1 MTMKALILPLV
12 AGFAFL
18 TTAAELRL
26 NPGLPMTVG
35 VDSNNENHFVGTIAD
50 LRLSFDGQSVH
61 RGPVKSGERLA
72 NPPGKNLASTCS
84 FSCRFTTA
92 DAAKSQRL
100 INNLT
105 PGRGNGFLIDIYQR
119 HFRIVSGTLPFQL
132 RHPRPIPAGREVT
145 VSFELTADGGG
156 VMTVDGER
164 FVALKPA
171 RPTPPQANGTLT
183 DAATPWKIRFA
194 DAGSYDLRGWQRR
207 ALNFGN
213 GYMGVSEFGG
223 VDTERLQL
231 SDPTF
236 HTRQKHRNGYQ
247 QGNFT
252 DAADLFLD
260 FGHDGATDYTRELD
274 LETAVA
280 TVTYGTKGVTYVRE
294 HFASYPDRVGVAH
307 FTADRKGALAFT
319 LKVRVPFL
327 NAAPPSNR
335 TGEVRA
341 QGDTVYLRETSCAYG
356 VRLAGEFKV
365 LSDGRVTAQAD
376 GSLRVEGAREA
387 TVIYTLATNYRLV
400 PEMFECRGTQGSGK
414 NAKDRAAFFG
424 PDPAPEARQRVDAAA
439 ALGYARLKERH
450 LADYRSLYGRTD
462 LQLVCD
468 PADFTRLTP
477 ELRAKRA
484 GDSVY
489 LQALYWRYGKFLLV
503 CSSRP
508 GTLPGSLQGCWAG
521 PVSTTA
527 WGSGFWHNINV
538 QMDYWPAFSCN
549 LAECFEAYV
558 AFNAAFRPTTRAAG
572 ENFLRHV
579 NPRGLDTP
587 PCADFWSIGTASWPY
602 ELQGAPG
609 GHSGP
614 GTGGF
619 TTALYTDWYDFTQDR
634 AALERHCWPV
644 LRGMA
649 DMLSRSVTLTNG
661 HWLSAFSASPE
672 VHYRRRYYHTVGC
685 AFDQEM
691 IQENNAAFVRFA
703 QLLGREDDPVVRRCR
718 EQLGAYDP
726 VQVGADGQIKEYRE
740 ETHYNDFCDEPHHRH
755 ISHLVGLY
763 PGALINR
770 TTPEWQKAART
781 TLDLRG
787 DHTEA
792 WALVHRMCCRAR
804 LGQGDHVTVLF
815 GNLMREKTADTLW
828 SVAHGVHII
837 DANYAG
843 TAAFTEMLVQSH
855 ERDAKGAFVVDL
867 LPALPTA
874 WRNAGSFR
882 GLCVRGGWT
891 VDCAWKDGKPVR
903 VELHPG
909 PHAGP
914 RPQLRFDGRPVS
926 VN

>member
-1 MTMKALILPLV
+1 MKSLIVSLV
-12 AGFAFL
+12 AGIAFL
-18 TTAAELRL
+18 LPAYEMRL
-26 NPGLPMTVG
+26 NPTLPMTVG
-35 VDSNNENHFVGTIAD
+35 VDCRNENRFVGTIAD
-50 LRLSFDGQSVH
+50 LQLSFDGVNTH
-61 RGPVKSGERLA
+61 CGAAKAGDRLV
-72 NPPGKNLASTCS
+72 NPPGRKSATTCR
-84 FSCRFTTA
+84 FSCRFTTL

-105 PGRGNGFLIDIYQR
+105 PGKGNGFLIDIYRQ
-119 HFRIVSGTLPFQL
+119 HFRIVCGSFPGEIN
-132 RHPRPIPAGREVT
+132 HPRPIPAGREVT
-145 VSFELTADGGG
+145 VAFELSANGDG
-156 VMTVDGER
+156 VMTVDGEK
-164 FVALKPA
+164 FVAFMAP
-171 RPTPPQANGTLT
+171 RPTPPEKNGVLT
-183 DAATPWKIRFA
+183 DASTPWKIRFA
-194 DAGSYDLRGWQRR
+194 DAGTYDLRGWQRR

-213 GYMGVSEFGG
+213 GYMGVSEFGD
-223 VDTERLQL
+223 VATEKLQL

-236 HTRQKHRNGYQ
+236 HTRQQHRNGNK

-252 DAADLFLD
+252 DAADLFFE
-260 FGHDGATDYTRELD
+260 FGHAGATGYARELD

-280 TVTYGTKGVTYVRE
+280 TMTYNVKGVTYTRE
-294 HFASYPDRVGVAH
+294 HFASYPDQVGVAH

-319 LKVRVPFL
+319 LKPLVPFPD
-327 NAAPPSNR
+327 AAPPSDR
-335 TGEVRA
+335 RGEVRA
-341 QGDTVYLRETSCAYG
+341 EGDTVHMRQTSCAYG
-356 VRLAGEFKV
+356 VKLAGEFKV
-365 LSDGRVTAQAD
+365 LTDGRVTAKSD
-376 GSLRVEGAREA
+376 GTLKVEDAGDA

-400 PEMFECRGTQGSGK
+400 PEMFECRGAQAGK
-414 NAKDRAAFFG
+414 DVVNKRAKAFG
-424 PDPAPEARQRVDAAA
+424 PDPAPVAQRRVADAA
-439 ALGYARLKERH
+439 ALGYARLKARH
-450 LADYRSLYGRTD
+450 LADFRALYGRSE
-462 LQLVCD
+462 LQLVCN
-468 PADFTRLTP
+468 PADFTALTP
-477 ELRAKRA
+477 DLRTQRA

-521 PVSTTA
+521 PVLTTA

-549 LAECFEAYV
+549 LADCFQAYA

-587 PCADFWSIGTASWPY
+587 PCEDFWSIGTASWPY
-602 ELQGAPG
+602 ELAGAPG

-634 AALERHCWPV
+634 DALEKHCWPV
-644 LRGMA
+644 LRGMS
-649 DMLSRSVTLTNG
+649 DMLSRSVVWTNG
-661 HWLSAFSASPE
+661 CWLSAFSASPE
-672 VHYRRRYYHTVGC
+672 VYYRGRYYHTVGC

-691 IQENNAAFVRFA
+691 IQANNAAFVRFA
-703 QLLGREDDPVVRRCR
+703 ELLGREDDPVVRRCR
-718 EQLGAYDP
+718 EQLGKYDP

-740 ETHYNDFCDEPHHRH
+740 ETHYNDFCSERHHRH

-763 PGALINR
+763 PGAIINR
-770 TTPEWQKAART
+770 TTPAWCKAAST

-804 LGQGDHVTVLF
+804 LGEGDRATILF

-828 SVAHGVHII
+828 SIAHGVHII

-855 ERDAKGAFVVDL
+855 ECDAQGNFIVDL

-874 WRNAGSFR
+874 WKNAGSFK
-882 GLCVRGGWT
+882 GLCVRGGWMI
-891 VDCAWKDGKPVR
+891 DCTWKNGKPVKVDLR
-903 VELHPG
+903 PG
-909 PHAGP
+909 PHAGK
-914 RPQLRFDGRPVS
+914 RPQVRFEGQPFLAVH
-926 VN
+926 